1 MKQKIM
7 IPLML
12 VMLLLLGSCKAN
24 FPVAQQ
30 SGKDDVAYLL
40 FVSAS
45 NKSSETVDVA
55 IDGKTS
61 FEAKKVKAKKANR
74 QGTSYA
80 VATGRRKIKVTK
92 DGEILYNKEIFVSTQ
107 ETKIITLP

>member
-1 MKQKIM
+1 MKKKFM
-7 IPLML
+7 IPFM
-12 VMLLLLGSCKAN
+12 VVISFLLGSCKAN

-45 NKSSETVDVA
+45 NQGSEIVDVT
-55 IDGKTS
+55 IDGSTT
-61 FEAKKVKAKKANR
+61 FEAKTVKAKKANR
-74 QGTSYA
+74 KGTSYA
-80 VATGRRKIKVTK
+80 IATGRRKIKVIK
-92 DGEILYNKEIFVSTQ
+92 EGQILYNKEIFVSTQ